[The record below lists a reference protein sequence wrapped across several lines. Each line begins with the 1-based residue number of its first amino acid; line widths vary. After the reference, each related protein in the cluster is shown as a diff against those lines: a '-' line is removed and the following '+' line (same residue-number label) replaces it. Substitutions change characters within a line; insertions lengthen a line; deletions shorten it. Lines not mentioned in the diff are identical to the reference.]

1 MGGGVYCI
9 PVGNDLDKLDSI
21 QANENGELQHK
32 SLHISELLAMNRLNQ
47 HQKDTLVNG
56 MGI

>member
-1 MGGGVYCI
+1 MYYI
-9 PVGNDLDKLDSI
+9 PVGIDLDKLDSI

-47 HQKDTLVNG
+47 HQKNTLVNG